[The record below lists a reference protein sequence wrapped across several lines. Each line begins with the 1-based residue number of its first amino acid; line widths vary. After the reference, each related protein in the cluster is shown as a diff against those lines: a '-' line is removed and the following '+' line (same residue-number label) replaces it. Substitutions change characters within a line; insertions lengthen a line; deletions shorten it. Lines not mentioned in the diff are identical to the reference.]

1 MDCASY
7 VFPAVRGTQAQRE
20 YYISM
25 VPLDVMSK
33 IFQFADEDLP
43 PEIRAQRI
51 LNKSR
56 IPEIRDYILSNPDSY
71 VFSALTV
78 SVDGNMEFM
87 PADETMLQVGTI
99 SISMTSRFLIND
111 GQHRRAAIAEA
122 IKMNPSLKNEHIS
135 VVFYRDEGLLRS
147 QQMFSDLKNELSTKL
162 MYSKAWLK
170 RSVPQFP
177 TDLRHCLHL
186 VRYAQQPASSL
197 TVRVYQHKI
206 KLIWPKNIGALSEG
220 TLANGIWSSP
230 ER

>member
-1 MDCASY
+1 MCKMDSAAY

-78 SVDGNMEFM
+78 SVDVSVSNRLRTSNM
-87 PADETMLQVGTI
+87 V
-99 SISMTSRFLIND
+99 
-111 GQHRRAAIAEA
+111 
-122 IKMNPSLKNEHIS
+122 
-135 VVFYRDEGLLRS
+135 LRS
-147 QQMFSDLKNELSTKL
+147 NG
-162 MYSKAWLK
+162 
-170 RSVPQFP
+170 
-177 TDLRHCLHL
+177 
-186 VRYAQQPASSL
+186 SL
-197 TVRVYQHKI
+197 FQ
-206 KLIWPKNIGALSEG
+206 
-220 TLANGIWSSP
+220 
-230 ER
+230 

>member
-1 MDCASY
+1 MDSAAY
-7 VFPAVRGTQAQRE
+7 VFPAVRGTEAQTDT
-20 YYISM
+20 YISL

-87 PADETMLQVGTI
+87 PADEMMPQVGAI

-135 VVFYRDEGLLRS
+135 VELYRDEGLLRS
-147 QQMFSDLKNELSTKL
+147 QQILSDLN
-162 MYSKAWLK
+162 
-170 RSVPQFP
+170 
-177 TDLRHCLHL
+177 
-186 VRYAQQPASSL
+186 RYA
-197 TVRVYQHKI
+197 I
-206 KLIWPKNIGALSEG
+206 KTTKSINIL
-220 TLANGIWSSP
+220 
-230 ER
+230 